1 MLQTFKNAK
10 IGVGQQQ
17 PNSHIDIRSPLPF
30 QIFAI
35 SLLDEQIKK
44 EIQKEFDTELF
55 GQYEEK
61 RRKIIYGRKRL
72 CVGINY
78 IELKILY

>member
-1 MLQTFKNAK
+1 MQKLGLANSSL
-10 IGVGQQQ
+10 
-17 PNSHIDIRSPLPF
+17 NSHIDIRSPLPF